1 MKCEDGVLKI
11 MTNSFSRRNLLRVMG
26 AVAAAP
32 MISAIPV
39 RVAEA
44 ESTTVNV
51 AQWTS
56 AQVAEGF
63 KRFALEHRMP
73 ADLNTWLDD
82 PAIQE
87 IEPYRVFDNVWNVGV
102 KWVSAYVVKTSEGWV
117 LIDTLHEPFVDH
129 LFESLKKVGVP
140 LDQIRLVLMTHGHF
154 DHVGGYY
161 RLRSALKNAD
171 FVMSRRGWDE
181 AVVNARASQK
191 SGKPWRMDEHV
202 GVVGKDGERFEIGG
216 NVFTLLETPG
226 HTWGTA
232 SYMYHVEHAGK
243 RHTAVTIG
251 GQGLNA
257 IDGVSQIDAYIAS
270 MKRLGDPALGIDV
283 DMTAHPFSTGL
294 TEKIPVI
301 QALKSDEP
309 HPLVNRSAYLE
320 RLGRLIAGAES
331 LKRTM
336 TAGS

>member
-1 MKCEDGVLKI
+1 
-11 MTNSFSRRNLLRVMG
+11 MTNAFSRRNMLRVMG
-26 AVAAAP
+26 AAAASP
-32 MISAIPV
+32 IISSAAV
-39 RVAEA
+39 RAAEPA
-44 ESTTVNV
+44 SSSANV
-51 AQWTS
+51 AGWTS
-56 AQVAEGF
+56 AQVAEAF

-73 ADLNTWLDD
+73 ADLNAWLND
-82 PAIQE
+82 PAIQQ

-129 LFESLKKVGVP
+129 LFESLKKVGAA

-161 RLRSALKNAD
+161 RLRPALTNAK

-181 AVVNARASQK
+181 AIANARASQK
-191 SGKPWRMDEHV
+191 SGKAWQMDEHV
-202 GVVGKDGERFEIGG
+202 GVVGRDGERFEIGG

-232 SYMYHVEHAGK
+232 SYMYQVEHAGK

-257 IDGVSQIDAYIAS
+257 IGGVSQIDAYIAS
-270 MKRLGDPALGIDV
+270 MKRLGDPTLGVDV

-301 QALKSDEP
+301 KALKSNDA
-309 HPLVNRSAYLE
+309 HPLVNRSAYVE
-320 RLGRLIAGAES
+320 RLNRLIAGAES

-336 TAGS
+336 SRS

>member
-1 MKCEDGVLKI
+1 
-11 MTNSFSRRNLLRVMG
+11 MTNAFSRRNMLRAMG
-26 AVAAAP
+26 AIAAAP
-32 MISAIPV
+32 MIPAGAA
-39 RVAEA
+39 RAAEA
-44 ESTTVNV
+44 AAPSADV
-51 AQWTS
+51 AGWTS
-56 AQVAEGF
+56 AQVADGF
-63 KRFALEHRMP
+63 KRFALERRMP
-73 ADLNTWLDD
+73 ADLNRWLND
-82 PAIQE
+82 PAIQQ

-161 RLRSALKNAD
+161 RLRPALKNAK
-171 FVMSRRGWDE
+171 FVMCRRGWDE
-181 AVVNARASQK
+181 AIADARASK
-191 SGKPWRMDEHV
+191 KGGMAWTMDEHV
-202 GVVGKDGERFEIGG
+202 DVVGKDGERFAIGG

-232 SYMYHVEHAGK
+232 SYMYQVEHGGQ

-257 IDGVSQIDAYIAS
+257 IDGVGQIDAYVAS
-270 MKRLGDPALGIDV
+270 MKRLGDPSLDIDV

-294 TEKIPVI
+294 TEMIPAI
-301 QALKSDEP
+301 KALKPADR
-309 HPLVNRSAYLE
+309 HPLVDRAVYLE
-320 RLGRLIAGAES
+320 RLDKLIAGAES

-336 TAGS
+336 TAKS